1 MTTLQAG
8 DKAPSFTGIN
18 EDGQKISLKD
28 YKGQKLILFFYPKD
42 DTPGCTAAAC
52 NLRDNY
58 SELREKGFQML
69 GVSPDKDTKHRK
81 FIDKHSFPFS
91 LIADPDKELIQS
103 YGLWGLK
110 KFMGREYEGVYRTT
124 FIIDEDGVIEHVIS
138 KVKTKAHT
146 EQILALYE

>member
-1 MTTLQAG
+1 MTTLEAG
-8 DKAPSFTGIN
+8 NPAPQFTSIN
-18 EDGQKISLKD
+18 EDGQEVSLKD
-28 YKGQKLILFFYPKD
+28 FKGKKLILFFYPKD

-58 SELREKGFQML
+58 SVLREKGFEML

-91 LIADPDKELIQS
+91 LVADPDKEVIKA

-124 FIIDEDGVIEHVIS
+124 FIIDEKGIIEHVIS

>member
-1 MTTLQAG
+1 MTTLQSG
-8 DKAPSFTGIN
+8 DTAPTFTGIN
-18 EDGQKISLKD
+18 EDGQEVSLED

-58 SELREKGFQML
+58 AALRDKNFQML

-91 LIADPDKELIQS
+91 LIADPDKELIKL
-103 YGLWGLK
+103 YCLWGLK

-124 FIIDEDGVIEHVIS
+124 FIIDEEGKIEHVIS